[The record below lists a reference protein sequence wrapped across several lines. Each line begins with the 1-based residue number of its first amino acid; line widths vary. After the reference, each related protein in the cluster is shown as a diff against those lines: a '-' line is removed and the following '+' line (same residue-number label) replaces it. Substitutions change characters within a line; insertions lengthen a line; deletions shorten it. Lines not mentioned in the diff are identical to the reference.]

1 MIGLAAVPTAANPM
15 AEIQKNT
22 LSFLTDAELA
32 DLLRISQAC
41 LRRWRLA
48 GIGPRYVK
56 IGASVRYRTDELQ
69 LWLSARPTGGDLMA
83 VNHE

>member
-1 MIGLAAVPTAANPM
+1 M

-22 LSFLTDAELA
+22 LSFLTDAEVA

-41 LRRWRLA
+41 VRRWRLA

-56 IGASVRYRTDELQ
+56 IGASVRYPADTLRQ
-69 LWLSARPTGGDLMA
+69 WLESRPAGGDYPTGVAHD
-83 VNHE
+83 